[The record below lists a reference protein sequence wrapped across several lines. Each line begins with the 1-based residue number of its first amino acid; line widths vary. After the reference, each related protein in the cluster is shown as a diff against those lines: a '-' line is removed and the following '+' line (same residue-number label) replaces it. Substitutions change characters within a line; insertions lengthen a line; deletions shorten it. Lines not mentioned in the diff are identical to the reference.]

1 MKETDKVKPAPISRT
16 GDGEDAYGTEPD
28 ILEVLRRL
36 KLLAGSVVAT
46 GSWAGLPFKSAQ
58 LQAEKMR
65 SDL

>member
-1 MKETDKVKPAPISRT
+1 M
-16 GDGEDAYGTEPD
+16 DGEDVHGAETG
-28 ILEVLRRL
+28 ILEELRRRL

-58 LQAEKMR
+58 LQADKMR